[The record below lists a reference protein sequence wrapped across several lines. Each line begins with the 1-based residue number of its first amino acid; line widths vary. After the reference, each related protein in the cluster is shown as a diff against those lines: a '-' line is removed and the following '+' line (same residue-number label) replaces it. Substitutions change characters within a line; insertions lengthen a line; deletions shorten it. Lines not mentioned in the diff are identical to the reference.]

1 MFCINFVNKL
11 YDIIYDVQIPKV
23 RKKNLSLL
31 IFWKISLIDV
41 KQRYVIYNKNNSIL
55 SLKIEAIFFTN
66 NLIYF
71 LHIITKNVIGIINI
85 KIRYFF

>member
-1 MFCINFVNKL
+1 MNKL

-23 RKKNLSLL
+23 RKRNLSLL

-41 KQRYVIYNKNNSIL
+41 KQRYVIYNKDNSIL

-85 KIRYFF
+85 KIKA